1 MKCLGFYS
9 TFKLINKPVAVSWML
24 AKKHKILKSEIK
36 DFISHGTVGSMSFMF
51 ASISHDPQIPQDD
64 TGEPTWMLA

>member
-1 MKCLGFYS
+1 MDAG
-9 TFKLINKPVAVSWML
+9 
-24 AKKHKILKSEIK
+24 KKHKILKSEIK

-64 TGEPTWMLA
+64 TGEPTWMPTQESGCVIGEEHFA